1 MCTLDQSSLCQVT
14 WRCNAHSNQ
23 YESSWTATQYLLPFF
38 CGVRYV
44 VNSSLSPLRS
54 AMDTELNKRVAVKK
68 LTRAFDTSELAKRS
82 YRELRI
88 LKHMKHENVG
98 WCV

>member
-1 MCTLDQSSLCQVT
+1 
-14 WRCNAHSNQ
+14 
-23 YESSWTATQYLLPFF
+23 
-38 CGVRYV
+38 
-44 VNSSLSPLRS
+44 
-54 AMDTELNKRVAVKK
+54 MDTTLNRRVAVKK

-88 LKHMKHENVG
+88 LKHMKHENVS

>member
-1 MCTLDQSSLCQVT
+1 M
-14 WRCNAHSNQ
+14 
-23 YESSWTATQYLLPFF
+23 
-38 CGVRYV
+38 
-44 VNSSLSPLRS
+44 NSSLSPLRS
-54 AMDTELNKRVAVKK
+54 AMDTTLNRRVAVKK

-88 LKHMKHENVG
+88 LKHMKHENVS